1 VSRTAPDL
9 VPEPTAAPRSAP
21 RKSQA
26 TYTEGTQS
34 IQRAIAVLREIAAHS
49 PRGMRLV
56 DIAAKLQIE
65 RATAHRI
72 MKGLNVYGMT
82 MRDPRTNH
90 YKLGPAVHALGLASS
105 VHYSLAEVCEPSLIR
120 LAEASG
126 DSIFL
131 MVRSGYDAVCLR
143 RVEGSFPLQTH
154 SLDTGTRRPLG
165 AGAGALALLT
175 VLEDSEIEHII
186 EVNTPRLE
194 GYRIKEPE
202 ALRIAVEQSR
212 QLGYGMNQE
221 LQTPGICAIGMVVPL
236 AHGVPYVAL
245 SIASSSSRMRTR
257 RDELAA
263 LLTTEVTQL
272 AKLLAN
278 QPPWI

>member
-1 VSRTAPDL
+1 MSRTAPERM
-9 VPEPTAAPRSAP
+9 PESGAAPARQP
-21 RKSQA
+21 RKVQA
-26 TYTEGTQS
+26 SYTEGTQS
-34 IQRAIAVLREIAAHS
+34 IQRAIAVLREIAAHGQ
-49 PRGMRLV
+49 RGMRLV

-82 MRDPRTNH
+82 MRDPQTNH
-90 YKLGPAVHALGLASS
+90 YRLGPAVHELGLASS
-105 VHYSLAEVCEPSLIR
+105 IHYSLAEACEPSLIR

-126 DSIFL
+126 DSTFL

-186 EVNTPRLE
+186 QVNTPRLE
-194 GYRIKEPE
+194 GYRITEPE
-202 ALRIAVEQSR
+202 ALRTAVEQSR
-212 QLGYGMNQE
+212 ALGYGMNQE
-221 LQTPGICAIGMVVPL
+221 LQTAGICAIGMVVPVME
-236 AHGVPYVAL
+236 GVPYVAL

-257 RDELAA
+257 REELRELLAA
-263 LLTTEVTQL
+263 EVTQL
-272 AKLLAN
+272 SRLLTH